1 MKRLLEISCQK
12 QNSIKSLSTPLSKY
26 VNNNNNSNNYKAIF
40 INLLQQ
46 QNQHHQQQQI
56 TFNSSNTKTFNI
68 NEFNFKRLFCTNKN
82 IKNEIENEIENDK
95 VEEEDE
101 EEEELNVNNNNNNNN
116 NNKNIEEINNSNKQQ
131 QQQQPYQRVLMKPI
145 SNKPVIAIIGK
156 PNVGKSTIFNRIIE
170 GQRRALVEEIPG
182 TTRDRYY
189 GEGFLY
195 GREFILVD
203 TGGLIGESK
212 EDKDQFQGVIQ
223 DQAEIAMEE
232 ADAILFVLDYKSGL
246 TSIDK
251 ELARMLRS
259 KRQKLGKP
267 IYIGV
272 NKADNVSMRGEDFEE
287 MKTQITRLGFG
298 QPIPFSAHH
307 GDNVHSMFELIL
319 SQFPHMDLSLEK
331 LEEDLKPGPIRISI
345 VGQPNAGK
353 SSLLNKIIE
362 EERSIVSD
370 IPGTTH
376 DPVDCNFL
384 WRDTHELSLIDT
396 AGIRRRSTHK
406 IGLEKSSVLWA
417 LKAIEKSHVVFIVI
431 DATIG
436 ITEQDLKIASFVVE
450 NRKSMII
457 IVNKWDLY
465 LKNIHATQ
473 KITDKLFFHDFQ
485 NKSSS
490 SSSKSI
496 ANENF
501 DTSFTL
507 DTLLDDLIS
516 HNIKNSKTDD
526 VLNRNGKKK
535 DSSKKKSS
543 ILEERKTRKQK
554 IREEQEEEKQ
564 KQLQH
569 SSDLEYSNIYW
580 PDAKNDHVDDIDDI
594 DDIDEIGG
602 GDGEVYDFDIDEILK
617 EERYQEDKE
626 GEENHE
632 DEEEGDSDEKFQKAY
647 IEYLKNK
654 ELKLEELEKITSQN
668 KIKRPSPPNVEM
680 PKITKLQ
687 KDYETELRSKLSF
700 LDFAPI
706 LFTSAKTGFCVPTAI
721 DLSIKIFFEREKR
734 LRVAELIEIIKLV
747 SFKHKFPKMG
757 RNTLKLKFAQQARG
771 YPPTFVFW
779 VNHPDNV
786 EPSVVRF
793 LLRSIRDY
801 YPFVG
806 TPIYV
811 QFRKNKANK
820 KKFYKKVSS
829 SSSSSSSSNKGGYN
843 KRRNNNSKH

>member
-1 MKRLLEISCQK
+1 MKRLLEISHQK
-12 QNSIKSLSTPLSKY
+12 QTSIKSLSAPISKY
-26 VNNNNNSNNYKAIF
+26 VNSNNNSNYKPLF
-40 INLLQQ
+40 INPIQ
-46 QNQHHQQQQI
+46 QNQQYQQQQQPQQQQPQQQYI
-56 TFNSSNTKTFNI
+56 KFNNDRNTTFNI
-68 NEFNFKRLFCTNKN
+68 NNFNINFKRSFCTNKN
-82 IKNEIENEIENDK
+82 IKNENEYDE
-95 VEEEDE
+95 VEEEE
-101 EEEELNVNNNNNNNN
+101 SLKSTLNNNKNIEDNNNNNNNLN
-116 NNKNIEEINNSNKQQ
+116 INNDKDNK
-131 QQQQPYQRVLMKPI
+131 PYQRVLMKPI
-145 SNKPVIAIIGK
+145 SNKPIIAIIGK

-232 ADAILFVLDYKSGL
+232 ADAILFVLDYKTGV
-246 TSIDK
+246 TPIDK

-259 KRQKLGKP
+259 KKQKLGKP

-272 NKADNVSMRGEDFEE
+272 NKADNISMRGEDFQE
-287 MKTQITRLGFG
+287 MRTQIIRLGFG
-298 QPIPFSAHH
+298 EPIPFSAHH
-307 GDNVHSMFELIL
+307 GDNVHNMFESIL
-319 SQFPHMDLSLEK
+319 TQFPHMDLSLKK

-370 IPGTTH
+370 VPGTTH

-431 DATIG
+431 DATVG
-436 ITEQDLKIASFVVE
+436 VTEQDLKIASFVVE

-465 LKNIHATQ
+465 LKNLHATQ
-473 KITDKLFFHDFQ
+473 KATDKLFFHDFQ

-490 SSSKSI
+490 SSATAKSI
-496 ANENF
+496 ADENF

-507 DTLLDDLIS
+507 DTLLDDLVS
-516 HNIKNSKTDD
+516 YNIKNSKTDD
-526 VLNRNGKKK
+526 VLNGNGKIK
-535 DSSKKKSS
+535 DLSKKKSS
-543 ILEERKTRKQK
+543 ILEERKKRKQK
-554 IREEQEEEKQ
+554 IREEEEQEEQ
-564 KQLQH
+564 RQQQLQH

-580 PDAKNDHVDDIDDI
+580 PDAKNDQINYDIIDVDDDDIDG
-594 DDIDEIGG
+594 EI
-602 GDGEVYDFDIDEILK
+602 YDFDIDAILK
-617 EERYQEDKE
+617 EEQEGRGGEKE
-626 GEENHE
+626 GDN
-632 DEEEGDSDEKFQKAY
+632 DDDDDEKFQLAY
-647 IEYLKNK
+647 IEYLKKK
-654 ELKLEELEKITSQN
+654 EEKLEELEKINNQN
-668 KIKRPSPPNVEM
+668 KIKRPSPPNVVM
-680 PKITKLQ
+680 PKMTKLQ

-706 LFTSAKTGFCVPTAI
+706 LFTSAKTGFCVPTAV

-734 LRVAELIEIIKLV
+734 LRIAQLWEIIKLV

-757 RNTLKLKFAQQARG
+757 RNSLKLKFAQQAKG

-801 YPFVG
+801 YPYVG
-806 TPIYV
+806 TPIYI
-811 QFRKNKANK
+811 QFRKNKGK
-820 KKFYKKVSS
+820 KKYYKKLSS
-829 SSSSSSSSNKGGYN
+829 SSSHKGSNN
-843 KRRNNNSKH
+843 KRRYNNNKN

>member
-12 QNSIKSLSTPLSKY
+12 PNSIKSLSTPLSKY
-26 VNNNNNSNNYKAIF
+26 VNNNNHKALF
-40 INLLQQ
+40 INPLQQ
-46 QNQHHQQQQI
+46 QNQHQHQQQQQI
-56 TFNSSNTKTFNI
+56 KFNNNCNNNYTKTFNI
-68 NEFNFKRLFCTNKN
+68 NEFNLNFKRLFCTNKN
-82 IKNEIENEIENDK
+82 IKNEIENGIENDK
-95 VEEEDE
+95 VEKEEDE
-101 EEEELNVNNNNNNNN
+101 EEEELNVNNNNNN
-116 NNKNIEEINNSNKQQ
+116 KNIEEIDNSNNKK

-298 QPIPFSAHH
+298 EPIPFSAHH

-465 LKNIHATQ
+465 LKNKHATQ

-490 SSSKSI
+490 SSKSF
-496 ANENF
+496 ANEDF

-516 HNIKNSKTDD
+516 NNIKNSKTDD

-580 PDAKNDHVDDIDDI
+580 PDAKNDQINYVDDIDDI
-594 DDIDEIGG
+594 DD
-602 GDGEVYDFDIDEILK
+602 DGEVYDFDIDEILK
-617 EERYQEDKE
+617 EERYEEAKE
-626 GEENHE
+626 GEEGE
-632 DEEEGDSDEKFQKAY
+632 DEEGEGDSDEKFQKAY

-654 ELKLEELEKITSQN
+654 ELKLEELEKISSQH
-668 KIKRPSPPNVEM
+668 KIKRPLPPNVEM

-687 KDYETELRSKLSF
+687 KDYETELRTKLSF

-757 RNTLKLKFAQQARG
+757 RNTLKLKFAQQAKG

-811 QFRKNKANK
+811 QFRKNRANK

-829 SSSSSSSSNKGGYN
+829 SSSNKGGFYK
-843 KRRNNNSKH
+843 KRNNNNSKN

>member
-12 QNSIKSLSTPLSKY
+12 QNSIKSLSAQLSKY
-26 VNNNNNSNNYKAIF
+26 VNNNNNNNNNYKPLF
-40 INLLQQ
+40 INPLQH
-46 QNQHHQQQQI
+46 QNQHQQQI
-56 TFNSSNTKTFNI
+56 KFNSNSSCNTKIFNI
-68 NEFNFKRLFCTNKN
+68 NEFNLSFKRLFCTNKI
-82 IKNEIENEIENDK
+82 IKNEIENDK
-95 VEEEDE
+95 VEKE
-101 EEEELNVNNNNNNNN
+101 EEEELNVNNNKNNNKNNNNN
-116 NNKNIEEINNSNKQQ
+116 NNIEINNGKQQ
-131 QQQQPYQRVLMKPI
+131 KPYQRVLMKPI

-298 QPIPFSAHH
+298 EPIPFSAHH

-319 SQFPHMDLSLEK
+319 SQFPHMDLSMEK

-465 LKNIHATQ
+465 LKNKHATQ

-490 SSSKSI
+490 SSSSSSSKSI
-496 ANENF
+496 SDENF

-516 HNIKNSKTDD
+516 NNIKNSKTDD

-554 IREEQEEEKQ
+554 IREEQQEEQK

-580 PDAKNDHVDDIDDI
+580 PDAKNDHYVDDIDDI
-594 DDIDEIGG
+594 DDDIDIDNDE
-602 GDGEVYDFDIDEILK
+602 YDFDIDEILK
-617 EERYQEDKE
+617 EERYEQGKE
-626 GEENHE
+626 GEE
-632 DEEEGDSDEKFQKAY
+632 EEEEQEDDDEKFQKAY
-647 IEYLKNK
+647 IEYLKKK
-654 ELKLEELEKITSQN
+654 ELKLEELEKINNQH
-668 KIKRPSPPNVEM
+668 KIKRPLPPNVEM

-734 LRVAELIEIIKLV
+734 LRVGELLEIIKLV

-757 RNTLKLKFAQQARG
+757 RNTLKLKFAQQAKG

-793 LLRSIRDY
+793 LLRSIREY

-811 QFRKNKANK
+811 QFRKNKGNK
-820 KKFYKKVSS
+820 KRFYKKVSS
-829 SSSSSSSSNKGGYN
+829 NKGGFY
-843 KRRNNNSKH
+843 KKRNNNGKN